1 MQSFY
6 KYFLQQLS
14 ESTVSE
20 AKKPEIVENYRIHG
34 KEYRT
39 LNGVF
44 DPDKKYKNVLID
56 DCPELWN
63 LSGLPKEILGDLT
76 IASCPKLGNLY
87 GLMNVETIGGSLNIG
102 GLKTTEMNE
111 KCLVKFPKILG
122 RKINSNFSF
131 LYMLM
136 DKYGFGKVA
145 PKYFDKLRKLSK
157 QQIADIV
164 NGKETNLRLD
174 IPWSALVIV
183 PYLGENITTYQ
194 KKLIK
199 TPDGWLRYEQIL
211 RDADRTPVGYDI
223 KTNRREYSDLI
234 EKFLLTRKSY
244 GEIPTKVFPPSRGGN
259 NGNTVVVR
267 VAKDGNF
274 LGYGA
279 TENEIANGEDIIV
292 TADRVNVPQSEWTD
306 AYPENTFGPK
316 KYPNDTYLPNDD
328 IDNPHARPHPEDDIK
343 PEIDA
348 DLVRPFRAKRD
359 LKQKIPTKVK
369 SYSGKETPRRKN

>member
-1 MQSFY
+1 MINFY
-6 KYFLQQLS
+6 EYFLHHLS

-20 AKKPEIVENYRIHG
+20 AKKQEIVENYRIHG

-102 GLKTTEMNE
+102 GLKTTEMDE
-111 KCLVKFPKILG
+111 KCLIKFQKILG

-136 DKYGFGKVA
+136 DLYGFGKVA
-145 PKYFDKLRKLSK
+145 PKYFNKLRKLSK
-157 QQIADIV
+157 QQIVDIV

-174 IPWSALVIV
+174 IPWSALVMV
-183 PYLGENITTYQ
+183 PYLGENILTYQ

-211 RDADRTPVGYDI
+211 DDANKTLVGFDNPSHR
-223 KTNRREYSDLI
+223 KEYSDLI
-234 EKFLLTRKSY
+234 EKFLLARKSY
-244 GEIPTKVFPPSRGGN
+244 GEIPSKVFPPSRGGN

-267 VAKDGNF
+267 VAQDGNF

-279 TENEIANGEDIIV
+279 TEKEIANGEDIIV
-292 TADRVNVPQSEWTD
+292 TADRVNVPQSDWTD
-306 AYPENTFGPK
+306 AYPEKTFGPK
-316 KYPNDTYLPNDD
+316 EYP
-328 IDNPHARPHPEDDIK
+328 NPHANPHPEDYIK
-343 PEIDA
+343 PVNDA
-348 DLVRPFRAKRD
+348 DLKKPQVQPKRN
-359 LKQKIPTKVK
+359 LKPSKI
-369 SYSGKETPRRKN
+369 